1 MVSKLRYGIWE
12 GQLMCGKD
20 DSPVSDMLCSRRL
33 WDLQMRIFIWKLY
46 ALAEALRKVLSFI
59 CEAYKSKHSV
69 CL

>member
-1 MVSKLRYGIWE
+1 
-12 GQLMCGKD
+12 MCGKD

-33 WDLQMRIFIWKLY
+33 WDLQMRIFIWKLC
-46 ALAEALRKVLSFI
+46 ALAEALRKVLGFI